1 MIPLYENN
9 RGYRQGRKQC
19 TKYGTCSFQIGLFCP
34 PGANCYNSS
43 ISCTNDAEL
52 FHQNHRFQDL
62 VTFQKRKARAG
73 ISGRGGGFSRLLT
86 CGLVPRKIYG
96 FWVCAEVLPSFFEIF
111 RGAAEPARE
120 KSRKNEAKPRRT
132 TQKSLV
138 IFFGR
143 AQNPNNMGGFTI
155 RQGAAV
161 FFLGGTPQKK
171 TGASSKTSHIVWV
184 L

>member
-19 TKYGTCSFQIGLFCP
+19 SNYGICSFQIGLFCP

-73 ISGRGGGFSRLLT
+73 ISGRGGGFSRLLNCSFQLFVHHDVLLFT
-86 CGLVPRKIYG
+86 SIIRITSIIHFLNKLIHLQYFKYFLRLGLMY
-96 FWVCAEVLPSFFEIF
+96 
-111 RGAAEPARE
+111 
-120 KSRKNEAKPRRT
+120 
-132 TQKSLV
+132 
-138 IFFGR
+138 
-143 AQNPNNMGGFTI
+143 
-155 RQGAAV
+155 
-161 FFLGGTPQKK
+161 
-171 TGASSKTSHIVWV
+171 
-184 L
+184 